1 MVSLSAPTSPKR
13 RLPKKMDDLAK
24 YRNKVKIFN
33 TEQFTHFIEQNLD
46 RNRGF
51 PVEIIPKLDPS
62 GWHILKVIIPHG
74 ECDLRCWAMAKET
87 GTEDAM
93 RTIMDIDVKDF
104 LQGHDPSQLVSSF
117 FDTYHSSS
125 ILFHSIFLH
134 RLLPLF
140 QGTLN
145 GFS

>member
-74 ECDLRCWAMAKET
+74 ECDLRCWAMAKEA
-87 GTEDAM
+87 GTEEAM

-104 LQGHDPSQLVSSF
+104 LQGHDPS
-117 FDTYHSSS
+117 HIAS
-125 ILFHSIFLH
+125 IMGVTEDDLSDPPDMADPDD
-134 RLLPLF
+134 LLPED
-140 QGTLN
+140 G
-145 GFS
+145 G